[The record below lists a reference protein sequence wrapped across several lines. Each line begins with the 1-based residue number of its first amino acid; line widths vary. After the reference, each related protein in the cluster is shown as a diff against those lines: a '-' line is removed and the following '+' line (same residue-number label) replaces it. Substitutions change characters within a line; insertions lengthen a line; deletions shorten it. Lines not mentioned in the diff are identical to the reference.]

1 MVSIFTYRD
10 ERKLFAVIGAIIAA
24 GLIALVQLEFARQGR
39 PSPLSNAITSTY
51 AYLEFAV
58 GASISGTRDAA
69 GYVVALP
76 QLERENAQLSTEA
89 DKLQTEN
96 ATLRETLARVPS
108 REAVQNAAA
117 LYPTGIPALV
127 IGFDPENKSQVVTV
141 NKGTRSGVMIDDGVV
156 NVDGVVGRVI
166 EADALSSKVLLITD
180 YTSNLPAIL
189 QNGRW
194 WGIATGTLTRVNLH
208 YVSQDAHLHVGD
220 SVVTGE
226 GRSFHAGLLIGHV
239 MTVTQMPAGA
249 LDQQAIVEPAVAFGR
264 LAHVV
269 ILPK

>member
-1 MVSIFTYRD
+1 
-10 ERKLFAVIGAIIAA
+10 
-24 GLIALVQLEFARQGR
+24 
-39 PSPLSNAITSTY
+39 
-51 AYLEFAV
+51 V